1 MTTSFLSC
9 LMFGG
14 KNNFIE
20 SISINKL
27 SFQSLE
33 EASKNWVPLF
43 SVANTIWSQRFERHA
58 F

>member
-1 MTTSFLSC
+1 
-9 LMFGG
+9 MFGG

-20 SISINKL
+20 STSINKL
-27 SFQSLE
+27 NFQSLE

-43 SVANTIWSQRFERHA
+43 SVANTIWSQRFERHV